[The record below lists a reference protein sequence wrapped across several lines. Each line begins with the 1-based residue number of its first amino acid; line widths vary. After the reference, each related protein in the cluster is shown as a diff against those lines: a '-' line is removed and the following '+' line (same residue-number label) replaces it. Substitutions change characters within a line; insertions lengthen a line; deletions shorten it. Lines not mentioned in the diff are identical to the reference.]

1 LNVLEIEAGT
11 IVLDSNGNVITLIEI
26 TGATI
31 EPPLTNTELV
41 GSAFTISPS
50 DTNFSRL
57 VTLTAGYPITDL
69 PDETLAVRMVSY
81 SSEEGWQ
88 DLETESTEIADLGYL
103 ILLTENLPDFTIL
116 AVLPSF
122 EVSELSIAS
131 SRHEIWGVLTF
142 VAREGEEALITAT
155 VTNTGD
161 QEATKA
167 VSLLL
172 NGEIV
177 DSQVI
182 TLDAGQ
188 SKQVEFT
195 ISDVET
201 GDYEIALGDQSTNF
215 ESFFW
220 INWLL
225 IVIISVALV
234 LLALLVGRWY
244 TKKNKTAQQPAE

>member
-1 LNVLEIEAGT
+1 
-11 IVLDSNGNVITLIEI
+11 
-26 TGATI
+26 
-31 EPPLTNTELV
+31 
-41 GSAFTISPS
+41 
-50 DTNFSRL
+50 
-57 VTLTAGYPITDL
+57 
-69 PDETLAVRMVSY
+69 MVSY

-88 DLETESTEIADLGYL
+88 ELETESTEIADLGYL
-103 ILLTENLPDFTIL
+103 ILVTENLPDFTLL

-122 EVSELSIAS
+122 EVSELSIDS

-167 VSLLL
+167 VNLRV

-182 TLDAGQ
+182 ALDAGQ

-195 ISDVET
+195 VSDMET
-201 GDYEIALGDQSTNF
+201 GDYEIALGDQSAEF

-225 IVIISVALV
+225 IVLLAVALILV
-234 LLALLVGRWY
+234 VLLVGRWY